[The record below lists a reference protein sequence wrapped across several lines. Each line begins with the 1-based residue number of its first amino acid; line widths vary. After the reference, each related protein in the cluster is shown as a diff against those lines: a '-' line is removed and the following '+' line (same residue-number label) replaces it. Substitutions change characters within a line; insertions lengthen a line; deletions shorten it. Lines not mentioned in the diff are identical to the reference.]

1 MRRNVQSNYRSRNT
15 FERQFPPQL
24 SAVTS
29 IVSISSALL
38 LFDNRRRS
46 IWRCGVECVAGGA
59 QLIQAITLGIIW
71 SARKCVFMSADERPF
86 SAPKCNLPSREL
98 WSTFSGCDTHKL
110 THAGAGR
117 SRFSPRPRP
126 NSHFAASRARAHKS
140 RA

>member
-1 MRRNVQSNYRSRNT
+1 MRSNYRSRNT

-29 IVSISSALL
+29 LVSISSALL

-46 IWRCGVECVAGGA
+46 IWRCGVECAASGA
-59 QLIQAITLGIIW
+59 QFNSSNNTRDHLVGAQMCIYECRRAAIFCTEMQFAVARNMEHIQRLRHPQTNRA
-71 SARKCVFMSADERPF
+71 AC
-86 SAPKCNLPSREL
+86 
-98 WSTFSGCDTHKL
+98 
-110 THAGAGR
+110 